1 MDRRG
6 FFRVV
11 GGTLL
16 VAANPA
22 LIGGVLR
29 AETGELL
36 KAYERVQLVDAQ
48 GKALHY
54 GSLKKETPYL
64 FFYPYAS
71 TPTFLLRTRTKTD
84 KNVKLVAEDGTEYIW
99 KGGVG
104 KESDLVA
111 YSAICPHQLT
121 HPTPSDSFITYVP
134 KGKKSM
140 ACKCDGEIIVC
151 SSHLSAYDVKRGA
164 EVKGGP
170 APQPLASIV
179 LEVDGD
185 GTIYATAV
193 LGPEKFHDYFRSFKP
208 ELKDIYGNI
217 RKAKK
222 QVKQKATV
230 QLLSEYSKEIV
241 QY

>member
-1 MDRRG
+1 MNRRG
-6 FFRVV
+6 FFKVV

-16 VAANPA
+16 VAANPT
-22 LIGGVLR
+22 LINGFLR
-29 AETGELL
+29 ADTGELF
-36 KAYERVQLVDAQ
+36 KAYEKVQLIDAK
-48 GKALHY
+48 GKPINY
-54 GSLKKETPYL
+54 NSLKKETPYI

-71 TPTFLLRTRTKTD
+71 TPNFLLRTRTKTH
-84 KNVKLVAEDGTEYIW
+84 KNVKLIAEDGTEYIW

-104 KESDLVA
+104 KHGDLVA

-121 HPTPSDSFITYVP
+121 HPTPGDSFITYVP

-151 SSHLSAYDVKRGA
+151 SSHLSAYDVKSGA
-164 EVKGGP
+164 KVKAGP
-170 APQPLASIV
+170 APQPLASII
-179 LEVDGD
+179 LEVDPKGM
-185 GTIYATAV
+185 IYASAV
-193 LGPEKFHDYFRSFKP
+193 LGSDKFHDYFRSFKP
-208 ELKDIYGNI
+208 ELKEIYGNI

-222 QVKQKATV
+222 QVKKSAPV

>member
-22 LIGGVLR
+22 LVDGVLY
-29 AETGELL
+29 AQNGDLF
-36 KAYERVQLVDAQ
+36 KAYERVQLVDGE
-48 GKALHY
+48 GKAIRY
-54 GSLKKETPYL
+54 SQIPKEKNYI

-71 TPTFLLRTRTKTD
+71 TPAFLLRTYESTYPQVR
-84 KNVKLVAEDGTEYIW
+84 LRAEDGREYIW
-99 KGGVG
+99 RGGVG
-104 KESDLVA
+104 KEKDLVA

-121 HPTPSDSFITYVP
+121 HPTPRDSFIGYVP

-140 ACKCDGEIIVC
+140 AYKDGGVIVC
-151 SSHLSAYDVKRGA
+151 SSHLSAYDPRAGA
-164 EVKGGP
+164 KVVAGP

-179 LEVDGD
+179 LEVDGED
-185 GTIYATAV
+185 RIWASAV
-193 LGPEKFHDYFRSFKP
+193 LGPDKFHDYFRSFKP
-208 ELKDIYGNI
+208 ELRELFGNI
-217 RKAKK
+217 RKAKR
-222 QVKQKATV
+222 VVEARTKAV
-230 QLLSEYSKEIV
+230 PLEEYSKEII